1 MRKIK
6 SNKTRPQAKK
16 SKVSKRKPAKRMASG
31 DIIKLILADH
41 TPLKRLIKVLKSEDK
56 ALGERQRAFQEFS
69 KLLICHAQ
77 PEEQS
82 LYVAMK
88 DIEKLRAEGYEGDV
102 EHGLADQMVE
112 EAKREQDTDR
122 WSAKVKVLAELVEH
136 HIKEEEQDMLPDYK
150 RLSQSDER
158 VALGEKYR
166 RLRERLLAQ
175 GGQDTIP
182 EAKLRGVIPPEI
194 QVHH

>member
-6 SNKTRPQAKK
+6 SKSRPQAKK
-16 SKVSKRKPAKRMASG
+16 ARVSRRKPAKRMASG

-41 TPLKRLIKVLKSEDK
+41 KPLKQLLKVLKSENK
-56 ALGERQRAFQEFS
+56 ALGERQKAFQEFS

-82 LYVAMK
+82 LYSAMK
-88 DIEKLRAEGYEGDV
+88 DMERLRAEGYEGDV

-112 EAKREQDTDR
+112 EAKREKDTDR

-136 HIKEEEQDMLPDYK
+136 HIKEEEQEMIPDYK
-150 RLSQSDER
+150 RLSDSEER

-166 RLRERLLAQ
+166 MLRERLVAQ
-175 GGQDTIP
+175 GGQDTIS
-182 EAKLRGVIPPEI
+182 EAKLRGVISPEV